1 MAETPISA
9 AAATAA
15 APEPTAAASA
25 DLRREAGR
33 RRTFAI
39 ISHPDAGKTTLTEKL
54 LLYGGAVHEA
64 GAVKARAGGRNAT
77 SDWMQIERDRGI
89 SVSSTVLRFVV
100 GDTVVNLLDTPGH
113 QDFSEDTLRVLAAAD
128 CAVMV
133 IDAAK
138 GIEQQTR
145 RLFQVARARRIPI
158 ITFVNKCDRPG
169 VSPLQLV
176 DHIEKE
182 LGLQATPV
190 TWPVGEGQDFSGV
203 IDRRDDSFHRF
214 TRTARGSSVVDD
226 EVVSADDAGL
236 EDDPRW
242 AAARE
247 EVDLLDAV
255 GADHDPESFEAG
267 RSTPLFF
274 GSAVWNF
281 GVSALLEA
289 LQAIAPPPTPRPT
302 TDDVPRPLEASFS
315 GFVCKVQANTDPRH
329 RDRIAYV
336 RICSG
341 RFERGLKVLNS
352 RNGRPFTMH
361 HAHAVFARQRLDLPE
376 AWPGDVIG
384 VVGALDLRVGDTLYA
399 GSGHVAFPPIPTIPP
414 ERFVAAVNRDAR
426 RHKQFRSGLQQLDEE
441 GVVRLLQRGGVQ
453 DPRPILGGVGAL
465 QFEVAVQRM
474 QDEFGADIRLESLPW
489 SEARLIDLD
498 DVKTV
503 EDDGA
508 GVALLGA
515 DGAVFAAFVD
525 GFQLRRFA
533 KRHPDVQLR
542 ELVNTASDVLT
553 A

>member
-1 MAETPISA
+1 MADSLTSA
-9 AAATAA
+9 DAPTDRAAQ
-15 APEPTAAASA
+15 PTAAASVE
-25 DLRREAGR
+25 LVRQAGR

-89 SVSSTVLRFVV
+89 SVSSTVLRFAV
-100 GDTVVNLLDTPGH
+100 GDVVINLLDTPGH

-182 LGLQATPV
+182 LGLRATPV
-190 TWPVGEGQDFSGV
+190 TWPVGEGQDFCGV

-236 EDDPRW
+236 DDDPRW
-242 AAARE
+242 ATARE

-255 GADHDPESFEAG
+255 EADHDPETFEAG
-267 RSTPLFF
+267 SSTPLFF

-281 GVSALLEA
+281 GVDALLQA
-289 LQAIAPPPTPRPT
+289 LQEIAPAPTPRAT
-302 TDDVPRPLEASFS
+302 TEGVPRPLEASFS

-341 RFERGLKVLNS
+341 RFERGLKVQNS

-361 HAHAVFARQRLDLPE
+361 HAHAVFARERQDLPE

-384 VVGALDLRVGDTLYA
+384 VVGALDLRVGDTLHA
-399 GSGHVAFPPIPTIPP
+399 GPRVAFPPIPTIPP
-414 ERFVAAVNRDAR
+414 ERFAAAVNRDAR

-453 DPRPILGGVGAL
+453 DPRPVLGGVGAL

-474 QDEFGADIRLESLPW
+474 QDEFGAEIRLDPLPW
-489 SEARLIDLD
+489 TEARLIDLE
-498 DVKTV
+498 DVPTV
-503 EDDGA
+503 EGDGA
-508 GVALLGA
+508 GVALFGA
-515 DGAVFAAFVD
+515 DGAVFAAFPD
-525 GFQLRRFA
+525 GFQLRRFSA
-533 KRHPDVQLR
+533 RHPDVQLR
-542 ELVNTASDVLT
+542 ELVNTASGDSPT
-553 A
+553 

>member
-1 MAETPISA
+1 MADTSTSA
-9 AAATAA
+9 DATTTRAA
-15 APEPTAAASA
+15 EPPAAASA
-25 DLRREAGR
+25 ALLREAAR

-77 SDWMQIERDRGI
+77 SDWMQIERERGI

-182 LGLQATPV
+182 LGLRPTPV
-190 TWPVGEGQDFSGV
+190 TWPVGEGEAFCGV
-203 IDRRDDSFHRF
+203 IDRRDDTFHRF
-214 TRTARGSSVVDD
+214 TRTARGASVVDD
-226 EVVSADDAGL
+226 EVVPIGDVDL
-236 EDDPRW
+236 DDPVW

-255 GADHDPESFEAG
+255 EADHDPEAFAAG
-267 RSTPLFF
+267 TSTPLFF

-281 GVSALLEA
+281 GVDALLQA
-289 LQAIAPPPTPRPT
+289 LQAVAPAPTPWPT
-302 TDDVPRPLEASFS
+302 TEDVLRPLEAPFA

-341 RFERGLKVLNS
+341 RFERGLKVQNS

-361 HAHAVFARQRLDLPE
+361 HAHAVFARERLDLPE

-384 VVGALDLRVGDTLYA
+384 VVGALDLRVGDTLHA
-399 GSGHVAFPPIPTIPP
+399 GSGSVAFPPIPTIPP
-414 ERFVAAVNRDAR
+414 ERFSAAHNIDAR

-465 QFEVAVQRM
+465 QFEVASQRM
-474 QDEFGADIRLESLPW
+474 KDEFGCEIRLETQPW
-489 SEARLIDLD
+489 SVARLIDLED
-498 DVKTV
+498 APTV
-503 EDDGA
+503 EGDGA
-508 GVALLGA
+508 GVALFGA
-515 DGAVFAAFVD
+515 DGAVFAAFPD
-525 GFQLRRFA
+525 GFQLRRFVS
-533 KRHPDVQLR
+533 RHPDVELR
-542 ELVNTASDVLT
+542 ELVNTASGVR
-553 A
+553 AG

>member
-1 MAETPISA
+1 MADT
-9 AAATAA
+9 
-15 APEPTAAASA
+15 AASA
-25 DLRREAGR
+25 TAPTDGAAEPTTAATVELVREAAR

-89 SVSSTVLRFVV
+89 SVSSTVLRFAV
-100 GDTVVNLLDTPGH
+100 GDVVVNLLDTPGH
-113 QDFSEDTLRVLAAAD
+113 EDFSEDTLRVLAAAD

-138 GIEQQTR
+138 GVEQQTR

-182 LGLQATPV
+182 LGLRATPV
-190 TWPVGEGQDFSGV
+190 TWPVGTGEEFCGV
-203 IDRRDDSFHRF
+203 IDRRDASFHRF
-214 TRTARGSSVVDD
+214 TRTARGSTVVDD
-226 EVVSADDAGL
+226 EVVAADDAGL
-236 EDDPRW
+236 EGDDRW

-247 EVDLLDAV
+247 EVELLDAV
-255 GADHDPESFEAG
+255 GADHDPADFEAG
-267 RSTPLFF
+267 GSTPLFF

-281 GVSALLEA
+281 GVNALLEA
-289 LQAIAPPPTPRPT
+289 LQGIAPPPTARPT
-302 TDDVPRPLEASFS
+302 TDDVLRPLETPFS

-352 RNGRPFTMH
+352 RTGRPFTMH
-361 HAHAVFARQRLDLPE
+361 HAHAVFARQRQDLPE

-399 GSGHVAFPPIPTIPP
+399 GSARVAFPPIPTIPP
-414 ERFVAAVNRDAR
+414 ERFASANNLDAR

-441 GVVRLLQRGGVQ
+441 GVIRLLQRGGIQ
-453 DPRPILGGVGAL
+453 DPRPVLGGVGAL
-465 QFEVAVQRM
+465 QFEVVVQRM
-474 QDEFGADIRLESLPW
+474 RDEFGAEIRLDPLPW
-489 SEARLIDLD
+489 SVARLIDLD
-498 DVKTV
+498 DAKIV

-508 GVALLGA
+508 GVALFGG
-515 DGAVFAAFVD
+515 DGAVFAVFTE

-542 ELVNTASDVLT
+542 ELVNTASDVV
-553 A
+553 AA

>member
-1 MAETPISA
+1 MADSPISA
-9 AAATAA
+9 AAAPVGAA
-15 APEPTAAASA
+15 GPTAGSTVA
-25 DLRREAGR
+25 LRREAGR

-64 GAVKARAGGRNAT
+64 GAVKARAGGRSAR
-77 SDWMQIERDRGI
+77 SDWMQIEQDRGI
-89 SVSSTVLRFVV
+89 SVSSTVLNFVV
-100 GDTVVNLLDTPGH
+100 GDAVINLLDTPGH

-138 GIEQQTR
+138 GIEQQTK

-169 VSPLQLV
+169 VSALQLL

-182 LGLQATPV
+182 LGLRATPV
-190 TWPVGEGQDFSGV
+190 TWPVGEGQDFCGV

-226 EVVSADDAGL
+226 EVLSVDDAGL
-236 EDDPRW
+236 DDDPRW

-247 EVDLLDAV
+247 EVELLDAV
-255 GADHDPESFEAG
+255 EADHHPEVFEAG
-267 RSTPLFF
+267 SSTPLFF

-281 GVSALLEA
+281 GVDALLQA
-289 LQAIAPPPTPRPT
+289 LQEIAPAPTPRLT
-302 TDDVPRPLEASFS
+302 VDEVPRPLEAAFS

-341 RFERGLKVLNS
+341 RFERGLKVQNS
-352 RNGRPFTMH
+352 RTGRPFTMH
-361 HAHAVFARQRLDLPE
+361 HAHAVFARERLDLPE

-399 GSGHVAFPPIPTIPP
+399 GSARVAFPPIPTIPP
-414 ERFVAAVNRDAR
+414 ERFAAAHNRDAR

-453 DPRPILGGVGAL
+453 DPRPVLGGVGAL
-465 QFEVAVQRM
+465 QFEVAVQRLR
-474 QDEFGADIRLESLPW
+474 DEFGVEIRLELLPW
-489 SEARLIDLD
+489 SVARLIDQD

-503 EDDGA
+503 EGDGA
-508 GVALLGA
+508 GVALSGA
-515 DGAVFAAFVD
+515 DGAVFAAFTD

-542 ELVNTASDVLT
+542 ELVNTASDVV
-553 A
+553 AA

>member
-1 MAETPISA
+1 MADSLTSA
-9 AAATAA
+9 DAPTDRAAQ
-15 APEPTAAASA
+15 PTAAASVE
-25 DLRREAGR
+25 LVRQAGR

-89 SVSSTVLRFVV
+89 SVSSTVLRFAV
-100 GDTVVNLLDTPGH
+100 GDVVINLLDTPGH

-182 LGLQATPV
+182 LGLRATPV
-190 TWPVGEGQDFSGV
+190 TWPVGEGQDFCGV

-236 EDDPRW
+236 DDDPRW
-242 AAARE
+242 ATARE

-255 GADHDPESFEAG
+255 EADHDPETFEAG
-267 RSTPLFF
+267 SSTPLFF

-281 GVSALLEA
+281 GVDALLQA
-289 LQAIAPPPTPRPT
+289 LQEIAPAPTPRAT
-302 TDDVPRPLEASFS
+302 TEGVPRPLEASFS

-341 RFERGLKVLNS
+341 RFERGLKVQNS

-361 HAHAVFARQRLDLPE
+361 HAHAVFARERQDLPE

-384 VVGALDLRVGDTLYA
+384 VVGALDLRVGDTLHA
-399 GSGHVAFPPIPTIPP
+399 GPRVAFPPIPTIPP
-414 ERFVAAVNRDAR
+414 ERFAAAVNRDAR

-453 DPRPILGGVGAL
+453 DPRPVLGGVGAL

-474 QDEFGADIRLESLPW
+474 QDEFGAEIRLDPLPW
-489 SEARLIDLD
+489 TEARLIDLE
-498 DVKTV
+498 DVPTV
-503 EDDGA
+503 EGDGA
-508 GVALLGA
+508 GVALFGA
-515 DGAVFAAFVD
+515 DGAVFAAFPD
-525 GFQLRRFA
+525 GFQLRRFSA
-533 KRHPDVQLR
+533 RHPDVQLR
-542 ELVNTASDVLT
+542 ELVNTASGDSST
-553 A
+553 